1 MEAGATQQYNFLIS
15 SQTASTATV
24 VVNASTSIGAPN
36 TGGVSADVSFNR
48 TDGLSSNNCAVAD
61 PSCNSS
67 ASWANQIFS
76 VPTNTP
82 IPVSTSAV
90 NVASGIDECG
100 YPGHCGPQLTWALAN
115 ISIDIDPAFLLID
128 PDAQIFFSTGVD
140 QTGPNTLPTGG
151 QP

>member
-1 MEAGATQQYNFLIS
+1 MSAGATQQYNFLIS

-24 VVNASTSIGAPN
+24 VVNATTSIAAPN
-36 TGGVSADVSFNR
+36 TGGVSAVVSFN
-48 TDGLSSNNCAVAD
+48 TTNGLSSNNCAAVD

-67 ASWANQIFS
+67 ASWENQIFT

-82 IPVSTSAV
+82 ISVSTSAV
-90 NVASGIDECG
+90 NVAFGIDECG
-100 YPGHCGPQLTWALAN
+100 YPGQCGPQFTWALAN

-128 PDAQIFFSTGVD
+128 PEAQIVFSTGVD